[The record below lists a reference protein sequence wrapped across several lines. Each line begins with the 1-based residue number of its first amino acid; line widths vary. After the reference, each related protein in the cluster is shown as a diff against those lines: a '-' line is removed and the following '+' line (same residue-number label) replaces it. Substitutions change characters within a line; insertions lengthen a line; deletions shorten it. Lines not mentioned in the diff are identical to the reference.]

1 MWIIKSV
8 NGTRSDRM
16 DRITIRI
23 TENEENKLKEIQEKT
38 NTPISQIVRQS
49 ILDMKPLF
57 ICEQHRREKA
67 AAFRHIAKAG
77 NNLNQIAHILN
88 TLNVKQELSYENTIY
103 FLRVLDSIAIELQT
117 MNKVFSKC

>member
-1 MWIIKSV
+1 M
-8 NGTRSDRM
+8 G
-16 DRITIRI
+16 RITIRI
-23 TENEENKLKEIQEKT
+23 SENEEVRLKEIQEQTKE
-38 NTPISQIVRQS
+38 PISQIVRKS

-57 ICEQHRREKA
+57 ICEKHRMEKA

-103 FLRVLDSIAIELQT
+103 FLRVLDNIYMELQT

>member
-1 MWIIKSV
+1 
-8 NGTRSDRM
+8 M

-23 TENEENKLKEIQEKT
+23 SETEQEKLKEIQEKT
-38 NTPISQIVRQS
+38 KAPVSQIVRKS

-88 TLNVKQELSYENTIY
+88 TLNVRNELSYENTIR
-103 FLRVLDSIAIELQT
+103 FLRVLDNIYVELNT

>member
-1 MWIIKSV
+1 
-8 NGTRSDRM
+8 M

-57 ICEQHRREKA
+57 ICEQHRRE
-67 AAFRHIAKAG
+67 
-77 NNLNQIAHILN
+77 NQIAHILN